1 MHIGDECPNCVKSG
15 HTGVWNGERFMVCS
29 VCGDKGI
36 MDKKAIDIM
45 GEKMDKADSIVWK
58 LEEVLQSVTTA
69 KQEADDGEVARRW
82 AIVKTELEKVLA
94 FTQYYLVE
102 SEK

>member
-1 MHIGDECPNCVKSG
+1 MRL
-15 HTGVWNGERFMVCS
+15 GE
-29 VCGDKGI
+29 D
-36 MDKKAIDIM
+36 
-45 GEKMDKADSIVWK
+45 MDKADSIVWK
-58 LEEVLQSVTTA
+58 IEEVLQSVTTA

>member
-1 MHIGDECPNCVKSG
+1 MRVGC
-15 HTGVWNGERFMVCS
+15 FVCYPYL
-29 VCGDKGI
+29 VDL
-36 MDKKAIDIM
+36 

-58 LEEVLQSVTTA
+58 IEEILQSVTTA